1 MAEKTVA
8 VPETQDMTT
17 KPEGTRMRERYVT
30 PPADIYE
37 MSEKLVV
44 MADVPGVTPDHLD
57 VRVDNHLLTI
67 RGQASVRFQV
77 SQRIVSTNW
86 STISGSS
93 SSATRL
99 MSVKFPQI

>member
-8 VPETQDMTT
+8 VPETRHDH
-17 KPEGTRMRERYVT
+17 EAGRHAYAERYVT

-57 VRVDNHLLTI
+57 VR
-67 RGQASVRFQV
+67 R
-77 SQRIVSTNW
+77 
-86 STISGSS
+86 
-93 SSATRL
+93 
-99 MSVKFPQI
+99 